1 MQLKFHT
8 QLKKVYNL
16 GPVLL
21 LIIFSFQTRS
31 SELDKQKEL
40 VDELRSKITSLEEG
54 KGWLERRLAE
64 TEVRLIELRH
74 EKTCLRDF

>member
-1 MQLKFHT
+1 ML
-8 QLKKVYNL
+8 
-16 GPVLL
+16 
-21 LIIFSFQTRS
+21 FSFQNRS

-64 TEVRLIELRH
+64 TEVRLINEWAALFLSDSSELSETKKSRRLFL
-74 EKTCLRDF
+74 KNAV